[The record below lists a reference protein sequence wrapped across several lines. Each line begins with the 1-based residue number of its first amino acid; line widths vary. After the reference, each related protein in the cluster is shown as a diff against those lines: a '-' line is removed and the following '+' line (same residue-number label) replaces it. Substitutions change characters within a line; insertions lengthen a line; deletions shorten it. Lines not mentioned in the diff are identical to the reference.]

1 MTGSRRRSNTFSG
14 RRVRTLS
21 RFIRQ
26 RASQKLNKGKA
37 ALDALKTINELKAE
51 VSLLTSYSTDV
62 IYRLRYDSMKY
73 DYISPSVTKLLGYSC
88 EEMQRINIRALIV
101 ETKIIS
107 EGMKT
112 VDSFDQLENT
122 RKKGEV
128 SKWQADYLMKT
139 KDGRRIWVSDISY
152 PWFDDEGA
160 IIGSVGSLRDIS
172 DRISAENKV
181 KEELKRI
188 ANTDPLTG
196 IANRRVFFEK
206 SEDELKRIKRGRGEF
221 SMLLID
227 IDHFK
232 KINDSYG
239 HDVGDFVLIEV
250 SKVLRQ
256 SLREIDMPARMGG
269 EEFGIFLPETNAQ
282 GALLVA
288 ERVRN
293 TIARHSFMAD
303 TLKNRPIGCTVS
315 IGIATARFDDE
326 IDATRMYKMADT
338 RLYIAKNSGR
348 NQVCGVS
355 TSTGQ
360 RALSTPVH

>member
-1 MTGSRRRSNTFSG
+1 MEKTHCRSRKFSG

-21 RFIRQ
+21 RLIRK
-26 RASQKLNKGKA
+26 RTSNKISKSRA
-37 ALDALKTINELKAE
+37 ALDAFKTINELKSE
-51 VSLLTSYSTDV
+51 VALLTSYSTDV
-62 IYRLRYDSMKY
+62 IYRLRYDTMKY

-101 ETKIIS
+101 ETKIIN

-112 VDSFDQLENT
+112 VDSFDRLENT

-128 SKWQADYLMKT
+128 SKWQADYLIKT
-139 KDGRRIWVSDISY
+139 KDGRRIWVSDVSY
-152 PWFDDEGA
+152 PWFDDNGA

-206 SEDELKRIKRGRGEF
+206 AEDELKRIKRARGEF
-221 SMLLID
+221 SMLLLD

-232 KINDSYG
+232 KINDNYG
-239 HDVGDFVLIEV
+239 HDVGDFILIEIT
-250 SKVLRQ
+250 KVIKNC
-256 SLREIDMPARMGG
+256 LREIDIPARLGG
-269 EEFGIFLPETNAQ
+269 EEFGIFLPETNGQ
-282 GALLVA
+282 GAFHVA
-288 ERVRN
+288 ERVRS
-293 TIARHSFMAD
+293 TIAKHTFMAD
-303 TLKNRPIGCTVS
+303 AKQNRPIGCTVS
-315 IGIATARFDDE
+315 IGITTARFDE
-326 IDATRMYKMADT
+326 ETDATRMYKMADT

-348 NQVCGVS
+348 NQVCGV
-355 TSTGQ
+355 TSASPQ
-360 RALSTPVH
+360 HMANAPVH

>member
-1 MTGSRRRSNTFSG
+1 MSSSNRRSPVLSG

-21 RFIRQ
+21 RLLRQ
-26 RASQKLNKGKA
+26 KTVRKLSKGKV
-37 ALDALKTINELKAE
+37 ALDAFKTINELKAE
-51 VSLLTSYSTDV
+51 VALLTSYSTDV

-88 EEMQRINIRALIV
+88 EEMQRINIRNLIV
-101 ETKIIS
+101 ETKIVN

-112 VDSFDQLENT
+112 VDSFDRLEDT
-122 RKKGEV
+122 RRKGEV

-152 PWFDDEGA
+152 PWFDDSGA

-172 DRISAENKV
+172 DRIAAENKV

-206 SEDELKRIKRGRGEF
+206 AEEELKRIKRGRGEF
-221 SMLLID
+221 SMLLMD

-239 HDVGDFVLIEV
+239 HDVGDFILIEV
-250 SKVLRQ
+250 TKVIK
-256 SLREIDMPARMGG
+256 SCLREIDIPARLGG
-269 EEFGIFLPETNAQ
+269 EEFGIFLPETHAQ
-282 GALLVA
+282 GAFHVA
-288 ERVRN
+288 ERVRAA
-293 TIARHSFMAD
+293 IAKHVFMAD
-303 TLKNRPIGCTVS
+303 AKQKRPIGCTIS
-315 IGIATARFDDE
+315 IGIATARFDDD

-348 NQVCGVS
+348 NQVCAAAAS
-355 TSTGQ
+355 AQ
-360 RALSTPVH
+360 RGTAAVPVH